1 MVGISTNDGYFFGV
15 VVDLSGKIH
24 HILDPSKYDT
34 IFNIQSFMLD
44 MHPDMVYTAKGV
56 KSNDRHKGAIDLN
69 QIVTWKSVTEGMSAT
84 FFVNSSFKC
93 INRNGKLL
101 DSDGIIGSDVN
112 PPQYSEV
119 VEDGS

>member
-1 MVGISTNDGYFFGV
+1 M
-15 VVDLSGKIH
+15 VDLGGKIH
-24 HILDPSKYDT
+24 HILYPNKYDT
-34 IFNIQSFMLD
+34 MLNIQSFMLD
-44 MHPDMVYTAKGV
+44 MHPDMLCVKGV

-69 QIVTWKSVTEGMSAT
+69 QIVTWKSVTEGMGAT